1 MAEQQP
7 PRQPPTQ
14 DEVLRSF
21 KDSLADAVAIVEKL
35 VPVCGSVD
43 DLVGVLKFALNND
56 GQLRLLLKEISPLS
70 KR

>member
-1 MAEQQP
+1 MADQKQAPEP
-7 PRQPPTQ
+7 APA
-14 DEVLRSF
+14 DVYASF
-21 KDSLADAVAIVEKL
+21 RESLADAVAIVEKL

-43 DLVGVLKFALNND
+43 DLVEMMKFALQND